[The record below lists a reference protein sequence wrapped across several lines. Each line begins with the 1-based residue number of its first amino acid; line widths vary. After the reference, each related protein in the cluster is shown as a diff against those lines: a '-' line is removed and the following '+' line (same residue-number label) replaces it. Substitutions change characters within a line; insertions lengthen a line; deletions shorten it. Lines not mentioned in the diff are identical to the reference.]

1 MAKASRVVGGAKG
14 LPPLRPYQR
23 AVGRAVI
30 ESVRQRWGDTFTVE
44 IARQGGKNELS
55 AQLELL
61 LLARHMASGGSGVK
75 CAPTFVPQAAIS
87 MDRLRARLNDAGFKG
102 VWTTEHG
109 YVLRLGRARQAFY
122 SADSSAN
129 VVGATADLLLE
140 VDEAQDV
147 DAEVYQ
153 KSFRPMAASRNAT
166 TVLWGTPWQGDTL
179 LEQQKQANLAL
190 ERADGRQRHFHYDWQ
205 AVAAANPDYG
215 RYVAGEAARLGEDHP
230 LFRTQYLLEPLSEGR
245 GFLSPQQRA
254 WLQGDHPRKHRP
266 EGDRPVV
273 AGIDIAGE
281 AEQADTG
288 SGALDAGV
296 RVREPRRDSTV
307 VTIAELDFAAAGP
320 LAPEPVIRV
329 VDQVWWTGHA
339 HASLVPELAGLLRD
353 TWHCKAA
360 VVDATGLGQGVAS
373 MLGRLLGGVV
383 RPFVFTAESKSRLGF
398 GLLSAV
404 NANRLKLYAADDSP
418 EYREGMSELDK
429 TQVRYRSGQ
438 RMNFYVDEREGHDD
452 FVTSLALAVEAAGGY
467 QPRGAR
473 GRMRTEE

>member
-1 MAKASRVVGGAKG
+1 MVTKGRVVGGAKG
-14 LPPLRPYQR
+14 VPALRPYQR
-23 AVGRAVI
+23 EVGRAVLA
-30 ESVRQRWGDTFTVE
+30 SVRERRGDTFTVE

-61 LLARHMASGGSGVK
+61 LLAWHMAAGGTGVK
-75 CAPTFVPQAAIS
+75 GAPTFVPQAAIS
-87 MDRLRARLNDAGFKG
+87 MDRLRARLNDAGFRG

-122 SADSSAN
+122 SADTSAN

-147 DAEVYQ
+147 DADVYQ

-166 TVLWGTPWQGDTL
+166 TVLWGTPWHGDTL
-179 LEQQKQANLAL
+179 LEQQRQANLAL
-190 ERADGRQRHFHYDWQ
+190 ERTDGRRRHFHYDWR
-205 AVAAANPDYG
+205 AVAEANPDYG
-215 RYVAGEAARLGEDHP
+215 RYVAAEAKRLGEDHP

-245 GFLSPQQRA
+245 GFLSAQQRA

-266 EGDRPVV
+266 DGDRVIV
-273 AGIDIAGE
+273 AGVDVAGE
-281 AEQADTG
+281 AEAAA
-288 SGALDAGV
+288 GAGHLDSGV

-307 VTIAELDFAAAGP
+307 VTLAELDFSATGP
-320 LAPEPVIRV
+320 LAPDPVVRV
-329 VDQVWWTGHA
+329 VDQVWWTGHP
-339 HASLVPELAGLLRD
+339 HASLVPQLAGLMRD
-353 TWHCKAA
+353 TWHCNS
-360 VVDATGLGQGVAS
+360 VLVDATGLGQGVAS
-373 MLGRLLGGVV
+373 MLGRLLGSVV
-383 RPFVFTAESKSRLGF
+383 HPFVFTAESKSRLGF

-404 NANRLKLYAADDSP
+404 NANRLKLYAADGSA
-418 EYREGMSELDK
+418 EYRECLGQLDK

-452 FVTSLALAVEAAGGY
+452 FVMSLALAVEAASGY

-473 GRMRTEE
+473 GRMRSEE